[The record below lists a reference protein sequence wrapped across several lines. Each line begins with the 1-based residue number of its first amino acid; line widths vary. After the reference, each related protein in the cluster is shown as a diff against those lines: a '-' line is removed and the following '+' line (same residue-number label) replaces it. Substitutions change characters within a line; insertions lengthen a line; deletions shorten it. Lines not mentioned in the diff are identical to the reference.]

1 MYDRT
6 EEFDAPAADIF
17 IRDSQ
22 LSISSNVNRSE
33 ANFDIT
39 TSDNHHTFASRNNL
53 I

>member
-1 MYDRT
+1 MAGQK
-6 EEFDAPAADIF
+6 FGAPAADIF

-39 TSDNHHTFASRNNL
+39 TNHNHNTFASRNNL